1 MVLFYCNT
9 KTINSQQQM
18 KFHVKCEVH
27 KRRLCSSDVKR
38 NFSWALSFPGKFS
51 FGLLTDVDLEINKMS
66 YTYLQLIQDFAFPTF
81 MLICM
86 FFWYIYSC
94 IPKHLYSLHKVSREK
109 IQVFFFFVLF
119 RKLSKT
125 VSADQWN
132 HVGSNKNIS
141 VKQNLS

>member
-51 FGLLTDVDLEINKMS
+51 FGLLTDVEINKMS

-109 IQVFFFFVLF
+109 IQVFFFFSFCLENY
-119 RKLSKT
+119 L
-125 VSADQWN
+125 
-132 HVGSNKNIS
+132 
-141 VKQNLS
+141 KQSLLTSGIMLVATKIFQLNRILVE